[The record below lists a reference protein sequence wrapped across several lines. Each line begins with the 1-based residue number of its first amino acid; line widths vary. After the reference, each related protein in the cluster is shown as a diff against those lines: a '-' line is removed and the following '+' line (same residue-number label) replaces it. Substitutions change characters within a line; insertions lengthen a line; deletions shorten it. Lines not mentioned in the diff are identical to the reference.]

1 MYLQRNEGI
10 PDQVDL
16 GSIYDSYEGLKEE
29 NTEIRQIYESQKLE
43 NILREK
49 EDQSPKYPWY
59 IRAQLKNA

>member
-1 MYLQRNEGI
+1 MYLQRNEGV

-43 NILREK
+43 NVSR
-49 EDQSPKYPWY
+49 
-59 IRAQLKNA
+59 KNINDVTVT

>member
-43 NILREK
+43 NVSKKTLMMSQFCN
-49 EDQSPKYPWY
+49 DVTVT
-59 IRAQLKNA
+59 